1 VDKKNR
7 CTWAIQ
13 GSGLLHHKRKS
24 GHMYLKAIKRLGIY
38 IYGEVK
44 ELLPNDTPPPLGKE
58 IILMTYVDA
67 NLCHDFTT
75 G

>member
-1 VDKKNR
+1 MWRDKP
-7 CTWAIQ
+7 CFCIHQPDYSTIPIPEHDWA
-13 GSGLLHHKRKS
+13 KT
-24 GHMYLKAIKRLGIY
+24 

-75 G
+75 GQ